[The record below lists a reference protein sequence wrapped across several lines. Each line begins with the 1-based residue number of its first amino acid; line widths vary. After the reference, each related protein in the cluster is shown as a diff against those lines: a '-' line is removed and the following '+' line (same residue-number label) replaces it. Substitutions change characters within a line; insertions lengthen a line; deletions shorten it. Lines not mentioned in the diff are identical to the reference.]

1 MTDIVEA
8 LFLSGSYNARL
19 VSLATS
25 TGGLAVGCLGVYLL
39 YRRKSLVADALSHA
53 TLPGVA
59 VGFILAYFLLG
70 EGRFEWFI
78 FGGAFVSMLIAL
90 VFIQYLNRWIK
101 QDSAIALALSGFY
114 ALGVALLS
122 YIQSMPTGSAA
133 GLETFILG
141 QSATINLAET
151 QLIVGGA
158 LVVLIVSF
166 LFHKEWTLLC
176 FDPSY
181 ALSQKYPLSLLDFS
195 LMICAGAV
203 IAIGIKS
210 MGLIL
215 IIALLTIP
223 ALTASLMARSWHS
236 CILMAGLFAAA
247 ASHIGTAISVGLKG
261 VPSGVAIVLVAG
273 LFYLI
278 VFSRNV
284 VARLLTH

>member
-1 MTDIVEA
+1 MLDIMEA

-59 VGFILAYFLLG
+59 VGFILAYLLLG
-70 EGRFEWFI
+70 EGRNEWFI

-90 VFIQYLNRWIK
+90 LFIQYLNRWIK
-101 QDSAIALALSGFY
+101 QDSSIALALSGFY

-122 YIQSMPTGSAA
+122 YIQSMPSGASA

-141 QSATINLAET
+141 QSATINLAEAR
-151 QLIVGGA
+151 LISGGA
-158 LVVLIVSF
+158 LLVLIVSL

-195 LMICAGAV
+195 LMICAGIV

-215 IIALLTIP
+215 IVALLTIP
-223 ALTASLMARSWHS
+223 ALTSSLVARSWRG
-236 CILMAGLFAAA
+236 CILMAGLLAAL
-247 ASHIGTAISVGLKG
+247 ASHIGTAISVGLEG
-261 VPSGVAIVLVAG
+261 VPSGVAIVLVSG
-273 LFYLI
+273 VFYLI
-278 VFSRNV
+278 VFSRHV
-284 VARLLTH
+284 LARFLTH